1 LEWLLAYEN
10 QLEEL
15 PPFGPRNWR
24 LTRLLLESNPLR
36 PVAVQSLV
44 SDLSRS
50 YIKTLGLD
58 SNQVAV
64 PELPDPLPA
73 AVSVGTVIPISGQSQ
88 LSLKLTKASRL
99 RRSTDRAESD
109 HPELLIVAFAA
120 SQGEPEWLGF
130 LRRLYE
136 VGEVKPCCHR
146 SSLDFAEEADFDA
159 RMARLWTHCTQEA
172 STEAPPEE
180 TPALPLGDFDVLTV
194 VDHRMRWYAEDR
206 GALQQVLKTLR
217 PKYQKMMCVG
227 ASMGGFGALLH
238 GGLVADAVVA
248 FNPQATLTEALLRPP
263 AETPQELE
271 DLSNA
276 VMESVRVALARKA
289 QMIVHC
295 AADEHLMHVRGSP
308 RTRGAC
314 GVELRP
320 GYRLFGVTSECEE
333 LENGYKALDAF
344 LKHTGST
351 KSNTRVLFRKYATGR
366 DHEGKPALT
375 LPQARQMIAALVQKL
390 ELPDSFFYDLDLQFS
405 QFDFDGDGSLNAE
418 ETSCMVK
425 SVLKER
431 RSSAGGKPEDVDV
444 DLLVPYRTL
453 QDGGY
458 VVVRELGRGGQG
470 VMYLGKKEPQSNW
483 LVCRQSDDDTEYC
496 IKFYYKKDSNAGSIH
511 EVVDE
516 FSRMKEFDNE
526 HVARTYETF
535 QDQDFYY
542 LVNEPYFGG
551 DWTKLACKA
560 YESNV
565 HMTEDWWRHLYYQCV
580 EGLDYLHKKAQMHCD
595 IKEPNLMIKFAHDF
609 RRPQV
614 VYIDFGLSQAF
625 ARKVENI
632 TGTPGYIPP
641 ETWDEKAWY
650 PNGDIF
656 SLGVVFF
663 QMLSGRVPSDDGS
676 VRGIFQ
682 EANDFSQLAMLTKT
696 APPPWQIFPR
706 WGQLQ
711 QMVAK
716 MLDKRKENRPR
727 AAALLHDPWFS
738 STSSSALPAE
748 NLSQI
753 VRKSKEALCRSELV
767 NEMCERCNL
776 QELRS
781 MQARLDQLRQFGQ
794 AAPAIP
800 SVSTAKC
807 RGGWDFGV
815 LLLGVDRR

>member
-1 LEWLLAYEN
+1 MLRELRFLYLNGNFLRRIPQAVSDLPKLQEICFDANCLEELPHFTAQLRLFTAPGNHLTEVAFWPQLERLEVHGNRLQRLLPLSWHSTSQLVTLKVMGNQLTELPEEVGHMPVLRILGVASNRLRSLPHALAESRELEWLLAYEN

-295 AADEHLMHVRGSP
+295 AADEHLMHALALPKGVALVVHPLQPRKPFARVLDRAQLLIPIVSDALYRLYGVGSYSQESP
-308 RTRGAC
+308 LLGCWCRSGCLRCVPIEPGRLLRLFFGAS
-314 GVELRP
+314 GMIPRP
-320 GYRLFGVTSECEE
+320 GDWFC
-333 LENGYKALDAF
+333 
-344 LKHTGST
+344 
-351 KSNTRVLFRKYATGR
+351 
-366 DHEGKPALT
+366 
-375 LPQARQMIAALVQKL
+375 
-390 ELPDSFFYDLDLQFS
+390 
-405 QFDFDGDGSLNAE
+405 
-418 ETSCMVK
+418 
-425 SVLKER
+425 
-431 RSSAGGKPEDVDV
+431 GG
-444 DLLVPYRTL
+444 
-453 QDGGY
+453 
-458 VVVRELGRGGQG
+458 
-470 VMYLGKKEPQSNW
+470 
-483 LVCRQSDDDTEYC
+483 
-496 IKFYYKKDSNAGSIH
+496 
-511 EVVDE
+511 
-516 FSRMKEFDNE
+516 
-526 HVARTYETF
+526 
-535 QDQDFYY
+535 
-542 LVNEPYFGG
+542 
-551 DWTKLACKA
+551 CKA
-560 YESNV
+560 RSCRDRYYCWRCQKPITEQGTLKVLDNSNYPSRW
-565 HMTEDWWRHLYYQCV
+565 DWGCT
-580 EGLDYLHKKAQMHCD
+580 HCG
-595 IKEPNLMIKFAHDF
+595 A
-609 RRPQV
+609 
-614 VYIDFGLSQAF
+614 
-625 ARKVENI
+625 
-632 TGTPGYIPP
+632 
-641 ETWDEKAWY
+641 
-650 PNGDIF
+650 
-656 SLGVVFF
+656 
-663 QMLSGRVPSDDGS
+663 
-676 VRGIFQ
+676 
-682 EANDFSQLAMLTKT
+682 
-696 APPPWQIFPR
+696 
-706 WGQLQ
+706 
-711 QMVAK
+711 
-716 MLDKRKENRPR
+716 
-727 AAALLHDPWFS
+727 
-738 STSSSALPAE
+738 
-748 NLSQI
+748 
-753 VRKSKEALCRSELV
+753 
-767 NEMCERCNL
+767 
-776 QELRS
+776 
-781 MQARLDQLRQFGQ
+781 
-794 AAPAIP
+794 
-800 SVSTAKC
+800 
-807 RGGWDFGV
+807 
-815 LLLGVDRR
+815 